1 MKLSPYAVAAL
12 LVTLALPLAAQ
23 TPGGTPPSQGERG
36 PAAAGA
42 GAPNPTANN
51 PTALA
56 AELFKALDT
65 NRDGFISREEAKGST
80 AEGIFDSLDK
90 DRDGRLSR
98 SEYAAGITGASGGGT
113 AGTASGRAS
122 MPK

>member
-1 MKLSPYAVAAL
+1 MNLTRHALAAL
-12 LVTLALPLAAQ
+12 LMLAVALAAAQ
-23 TPGGTPPSQGERG
+23 TPGGTSPSQGERS
-36 PAAAGA
+36 PAAGA
-42 GAPNPTANN
+42 PPPNPAANN

-113 AGTASGRAS
+113 SGTTSGRAA

>member
-1 MKLSPYAVAAL
+1 M
-12 LVTLALPLAAQ
+12 
-23 TPGGTPPSQGERG
+23 
-36 PAAAGA
+36 
-42 GAPNPTANN
+42 APNPEANK

-80 AEGIFDSLDK
+80 IEGSLDALDK

-98 SEYAAGITGASGGGT
+98 SEYAAGITGASGGSSSGT
-113 AGTASGRAS
+113 TSGRAS

>member
-1 MKLSPYAVAAL
+1 MKPSPYAVAAL
-12 LVTLALPLAAQ
+12 LMVAVSLAAAQ
-23 TPGGTPPSQGERG
+23 TPGGTPPSQ
-36 PAAAGA
+36 AAGA
-42 GAPNPTANN
+42 PAPNPEANK

-80 AEGIFDSLDK
+80 FEGSFNALDK
-90 DRDGRLSR
+90 DRDGRLSQ
-98 SEYAAGITGASGGGT
+98 SEYAAGIAGASAGGT
-113 AGTASGRAS
+113 SGRAS